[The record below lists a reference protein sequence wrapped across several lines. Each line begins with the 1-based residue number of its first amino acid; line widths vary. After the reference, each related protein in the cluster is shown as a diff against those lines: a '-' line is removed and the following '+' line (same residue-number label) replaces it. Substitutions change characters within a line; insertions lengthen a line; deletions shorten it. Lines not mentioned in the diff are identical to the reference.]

1 MEQTT
6 TTRDYHQD
14 RAYKDAAP
22 AAQDTIDVVF
32 AAVARVT
39 SPDRAV
45 EVAGDGRLKCLI
57 TWHDG
62 AEYQVT
68 LNPDGELL
76 RLFRLQYT
84 GAWEWDELE
93 GRDVPAEEWRTVRA
107 MTKDRAG
114 KVLGPALAGRPA
126 AKSWTEAAA
135 R

>member
-1 MEQTT
+1 MEQTL
-6 TTRDYHQD
+6 TRDYHRQP
-14 RAYKDAAP
+14 AYTDASP
-22 AAQDTIDVVF
+22 AAQETIDVVF

-45 EVAGDGRLKCLI
+45 EVAADGRLKCAI

-62 AEYQVT
+62 AVYEVT

-84 GAWEWDELE
+84 GGWEWDELE
-93 GRDVPAEEWRTVRA
+93 GRDVPSEEWRTVRA
-107 MTKDRAG
+107 FTKDRAG
-114 KVLGPALAGRPA
+114 KILGPALAGRPA
-126 AKSWTEAAA
+126 AKSWAEASA